1 MRTLTREIRLGG
13 KYPIIHFQYSRGIP
27 DLLEGQYSFNRYDI
41 RIDKTFNFLNFG
53 KLNIT
58 ALGGMCVENVPLS
71 LLYNAE
77 GTYEKFTIVAPGSFQ
92 TMRNNEFM
100 HSRYTA
106 LHFRH
111 AFRNFSFIKDK
122 FKPALVIAHSM
133 IWGDFKYAE
142 MHNFTT
148 SQATRGF
155 LESGI
160 QIDNL
165 IVSGVSGIGLG
176 FFYRYGAHSL
186 PVFSDNFAIKL
197 STSISF

>member
-1 MRTLTREIRLGG
+1 
-13 KYPIIHFQYSRGIP
+13 
-27 DLLEGQYSFNRYDI
+27 
-41 RIDKTFNFLNFG
+41 
-53 KLNIT
+53 
-58 ALGGMCVENVPLS
+58 
-71 LLYNAE
+71 
-77 GTYEKFTIVAPGSFQ
+77 
-92 TMRNNEFM
+92 
-100 HSRYTA
+100 
-106 LHFRH
+106 
-111 AFRNFSFIKDK
+111 
-122 FKPALVIAHSM
+122 VIAHSM
-133 IWGDFKYAE
+133 IWGDFKYAK

-176 FFYRYGAHSL
+176 FYYRYGAHSL